1 MDGNN
6 VSLVSP
12 RANDKFHHM
21 LAVPGDKTIAS
32 ANLTLS

>member
-1 MDGNN
+1 MTMDGNN

-21 LAVPGDKTIAS
+21 LAVPGD
-32 ANLTLS
+32 LRQ